1 MLLINNLSFSRN
13 ETKIFENLNLS
24 LSNKKI
30 IQIKGRNGSGKTT
43 FLKVILN
50 ILEPNNG
57 EVIWKGKNIKKNIF
71 DFYNQTTFI
80 MDNNTSTR
88 ELSVEDNI
96 NFWRGLSSSKL
107 NNEEIFELLNKL
119 NIEKYYKTKVMYL
132 SSGERKKLELI
143 RLILEQK
150 RLWVLDEPFNHLDD
164 LSVEILNQTFLDHI
178 NNDGIIILDDY
189 KLKGW
194 WNDGVTKAIDYFID
208 AKKIKILNCHNLF
221 NYHHQC
227 ILQKFES

>member
-30 IQIKGRNGSGKTT
+30 IQIKGKNGSGKTT

-57 EVIWKGKNIKKNIF
+57 EIIWKGKNIKKNIF
-71 DFYNQTTFI
+71 DFYKQTTFI

-107 NNEEIFELLNKL
+107 NNEEIFKLLNKL
-119 NIEKYYKTKVMYL
+119 SIEKYYKTKVMYL

-150 RLWVLDEPFNHLDD
+150 KLWVLDEPFNHLDD
-164 LSVEILNQTFLDHI
+164 FSIEILNQTFLDHV
-178 NNDGIIILDDY
+178 NNDGMILFASHY
-189 KLKGW
+189 NPMINNLETL
-194 WNDGVTKAIDYFID
+194 V
-208 AKKIKILNCHNLF
+208 LN
-221 NYHHQC
+221 
-227 ILQKFES
+227 

>member
-50 ILEPNNG
+50 ILEPYNG
-57 EVIWKGKNIKKNIF
+57 EIIWKGKNIKKNIF

-88 ELSVEDNI
+88 DLSVEDNI

-150 RLWVLDEPFNHLDD
+150 KLWVLDEPFNHLDD
-164 LSVEILNQTFLDHI
+164 LSIEILNQTFLDHVNSGGMILFASHYDPMI
-178 NNDGIIILDDY
+178 NNLET
-189 KLKGW
+189 L
-194 WNDGVTKAIDYFID
+194 V
-208 AKKIKILNCHNLF
+208 LN
-221 NYHHQC
+221 
-227 ILQKFES
+227 

>member
-50 ILEPNNG
+50 ILESNNG
-57 EVIWKGKNIKKNIF
+57 EIIWKGKNIKKNIF

-96 NFWRGLSSSKL
+96 EFWRGLSSSKL
-107 NNEEIFELLNKL
+107 NNEEIFKLLNKL

-150 RLWVLDEPFNHLDD
+150 KLWVLDEPFNHLDD
-164 LSVEILNQTFLDHI
+164 LSIEILNQTFLDHV
-178 NNDGIIILDDY
+178 NNDGMILFASHYDPMI
-189 KLKGW
+189 
-194 WNDGVTKAIDYFID
+194 N
-208 AKKIKILNCHNLF
+208 NLET
-221 NYHHQC
+221 
-227 ILQKFES
+227 LVLS

>member
-50 ILEPNNG
+50 LLEPKSG
-57 EVIWKGKNIKKNIF
+57 EIIWKGKNVKKNIF
-71 DFYNQTTFI
+71 DFYSQTTFI

-107 NNEEIFELLNKL
+107 NNEEIFDLLKKL
-119 NIEKYYKTKVMYL
+119 DIEKYRKTKVMYL
-132 SSGERKKLELI
+132 SSGERKKLELL
-143 RLILEQK
+143 RLVFEQK
-150 RLWVLDEPFNHLDD
+150 KLWLLDEPFNHLDE
-164 LSVEILNQTFLDHI
+164 LSIEILNQTFLDHI
-178 NNDGIIILDDY
+178 NNDGMILFASHFNPIIS
-189 KLKGW
+189 
-194 WNDGVTKAIDYFID
+194 
-208 AKKIKILNCHNLF
+208 NLETLVI
-221 NYHHQC
+221 N
-227 ILQKFES
+227 

>member
-57 EVIWKGKNIKKNIF
+57 EIIWKGKNIKKNIF

-88 ELSVEDNI
+88 QLSVEDNI

-107 NNEEIFELLNKL
+107 NNDEIFKLLKKL
-119 NIEKYYKTKVMYL
+119 DIEQYYKTKVMLL
-132 SSGERKKLELI
+132 SSGERKKLELL

-150 RLWVLDEPFNHLDD
+150 KLWVLDEPFNHLDD
-164 LSVEILNQTFLDHI
+164 LSIEILNQTFLDHI
-178 NNDGIIILDDY
+178 YNDGMILFASHYDP
-189 KLKGW
+189 
-194 WNDGVTKAIDYFID
+194 V
-208 AKKIKILNCHNLF
+208 IKNIETLEF
-221 NYHHQC
+221 N
-227 ILQKFES
+227 

>member
-57 EVIWKGKNIKKNIF
+57 EIIWKGKNIKKNIF
-71 DFYNQTTFI
+71 DFYKQTKFI

-107 NNEEIFELLNKL
+107 DNEEIFELLNKL

-150 RLWVLDEPFNHLDD
+150 KLWILDEPFNHLDD
-164 LSVEILNQTFLDHI
+164 LSIEILNQTFLDHV
-178 NNDGIIILDDY
+178 NNDGMILFASHYDPMI
-189 KLKGW
+189 
-194 WNDGVTKAIDYFID
+194 N
-208 AKKIKILNCHNLF
+208 NLET
-221 NYHHQC
+221 
-227 ILQKFES
+227 LVLS

>member
-1 MLLINNLSFSRN
+1 MLLINNLSYSRN

-57 EVIWKGKNIKKNIF
+57 EIIWKGKNIKKNIF
-71 DFYNQTTFI
+71 DFYKQTTFI

-96 NFWRGLSSSKL
+96 NFWRGISSSKL
-107 NNEEIFELLNKL
+107 NNEEIFVLLNKL

-150 RLWVLDEPFNHLDD
+150 KLWVLDEPFNHLDE
-164 LSVEILNQTFLDHI
+164 LSIEILNQTFLDHV
-178 NNDGIIILDDY
+178 NNDGMILFASHYDPMISN
-189 KLKGW
+189 LETL
-194 WNDGVTKAIDYFID
+194 V
-208 AKKIKILNCHNLF
+208 LN
-221 NYHHQC
+221 
-227 ILQKFES
+227 

>member
-57 EVIWKGKNIKKNIF
+57 EIIWKGKNIKKNIF

-80 MDNNTSTR
+80 MDKNTSTR
-88 ELSVEDNI
+88 DLSVEDNI
-96 NFWRGLSSSKL
+96 NFWKGLSSSKL
-107 NNEEIFELLNKL
+107 NNEEIFELLKKL
-119 NIEKYYKTKVMYL
+119 NIEKYYKIKVMYL
-132 SSGERKKLELI
+132 SSGERKKLELL

-150 RLWVLDEPFNHLDD
+150 KLWVLDEPFNHLDE
-164 LSVEILNQTFLDHI
+164 LSIKILNQTFLDHI
-178 NNDGIIILDDY
+178 NNDGMILFASHFNPII
-189 KLKGW
+189 
-194 WNDGVTKAIDYFID
+194 N
-208 AKKIKILNCHNLF
+208 NLETLEI
-221 NYHHQC
+221 N
-227 ILQKFES
+227 

>member
-24 LSNKKI
+24 LNNKKI

-50 ILEPNNG
+50 ILEPKNG
-57 EVIWKGKNIKKNIF
+57 EIIWKGKNTNKNIF

-88 ELSVEDNI
+88 ELNVIDNI
-96 NFWRGLSSSKL
+96 NFWKGLSSSKL
-107 NNEEIFELLNKL
+107 NNDEIFKLLKKL
-119 NIEKYYKTKVMYL
+119 DIEQYYKTRVMLL
-132 SSGERKKLELI
+132 SSGERKKLELL

-150 RLWVLDEPFNHLDD
+150 KLWVLDEPFNHLDD
-164 LSVEILNQTFLDHI
+164 LSIEILNQTFLDHI
-178 NNDGIIILDDY
+178 SSDGMILFQ
-189 KLKGW
+189 KES
-194 WNDGVTKAIDYFID
+194 F
-208 AKKIKILNCHNLF
+208 
-221 NYHHQC
+221 HHY
-227 ILQKFES
+227 

>member
-57 EVIWKGKNIKKNIF
+57 EIIWKGKNIKKNIF

-150 RLWVLDEPFNHLDD
+150 KLWVLDEPFNHLDD
-164 LSVEILNQTFLDHI
+164 LSIEILNQTFLDHV
-178 NNDGIIILDDY
+178 NNDGMILFASHYDPMI
-189 KLKGW
+189 
-194 WNDGVTKAIDYFID
+194 N
-208 AKKIKILNCHNLF
+208 NLET
-221 NYHHQC
+221 
-227 ILQKFES
+227 LVLS

>member
-57 EVIWKGKNIKKNIF
+57 EIIWKGKNIKKNIF

-96 NFWRGLSSSKL
+96 NFWRGLASSKL
-107 NNEEIFELLNKL
+107 NNEEIFELLKKI

-150 RLWVLDEPFNHLDD
+150 KLWVLDEPFNHLDE
-164 LSVEILNQTFLDHI
+164 LSIEILNQTFLDHI
-178 NNDGIIILDDY
+178 NNDGMILFASHHDPMI
-189 KLKGW
+189 
-194 WNDGVTKAIDYFID
+194 N
-208 AKKIKILNCHNLF
+208 NLETLEF
-221 NYHHQC
+221 N
-227 ILQKFES
+227 

>member
-57 EVIWKGKNIKKNIF
+57 EIIWKGKNIKKNIF
-71 DFYNQTTFI
+71 DFYKQTTFI

-150 RLWVLDEPFNHLDD
+150 KLWVLDEPFNHLDD
-164 LSVEILNQTFLDHI
+164 ISIKILNQTFLDHV
-178 NNDGIIILDDY
+178 NNDGMILFASHYDPMINN
-189 KLKGW
+189 LETL
-194 WNDGVTKAIDYFID
+194 V
-208 AKKIKILNCHNLF
+208 LN
-221 NYHHQC
+221 
-227 ILQKFES
+227 

>member
-57 EVIWKGKNIKKNIF
+57 EIIWKGKNIKKNIF
-71 DFYNQTTFI
+71 DFYKQTTFI

-150 RLWVLDEPFNHLDD
+150 KLWVLDEPFNHLDD
-164 LSVEILNQTFLDHI
+164 LSIEILNQTFLDHV
-178 NNDGIIILDDY
+178 NNDGMILFASHYDPMINN
-189 KLKGW
+189 LKTL
-194 WNDGVTKAIDYFID
+194 V
-208 AKKIKILNCHNLF
+208 L
-221 NYHHQC
+221 
-227 ILQKFES
+227 S

>member
-57 EVIWKGKNIKKNIF
+57 EIIWKGKNIKKNIF
-71 DFYNQTTFI
+71 DFYKQTTFI

-150 RLWVLDEPFNHLDD
+150 KLWVLDEPFNHLDD
-164 LSVEILNQTFLDHI
+164 LSIEILNQTFLDHI
-178 NNDGIIILDDY
+178 GSDGMILFASHFDP
-189 KLKGW
+189 
-194 WNDGVTKAIDYFID
+194 NIS
-208 AKKIKILNCHNLF
+208 NLETLEF
-221 NYHHQC
+221 N
-227 ILQKFES
+227 

>member
-13 ETKIFENLNLS
+13 ENKIFENLNLS
-24 LSNKKI
+24 LTNKKM

-50 ILEPNNG
+50 ILEPKSG
-57 EVIWKGKNIKKNIF
+57 EIIWKGKNIKKNIF
-71 DFYNQTTFI
+71 EFYSQTTFI

-96 NFWRGLSSSKL
+96 NFWRGLTSSKL
-107 NNEEIFELLNKL
+107 NNEEIFELLKKL

-132 SSGERKKLELI
+132 SSGEKKKLELL

-150 RLWVLDEPFNHLDD
+150 KLWVLDEPFNHLDD
-164 LSVEILNQTFLDHI
+164 LSIQILNQTFIDHVNNNEGMILFASHYNPNISNIETLD
-178 NNDGIIILDDY
+178 
-189 KLKGW
+189 
-194 WNDGVTKAIDYFID
+194 
-208 AKKIKILNCHNLF
+208 F
-221 NYHHQC
+221 N
-227 ILQKFES
+227 

>member
-24 LSNKKI
+24 LKNKEV

-43 FLKVILN
+43 FLKVMLN
-50 ILEPNNG
+50 ILEPNSGEIIWNG
-57 EVIWKGKNIKKNIF
+57 RNIKRNIF

-80 MDNNTSTR
+80 MDDNTSTR

-107 NNEEIFELLNKL
+107 NNDEIFKLLNKL
-119 NIEKYYKTKVMYL
+119 NIEKYHKTKVMYL

-150 RLWVLDEPFNHLDD
+150 KLWVLDEPFNHLDD
-164 LSVEILNQTFLDHI
+164 LSIEILNQTFLDHV
-178 NNDGIIILDDY
+178 NNNGMILFASHFDPM
-189 KLKGW
+189 
-194 WNDGVTKAIDYFID
+194 IS
-208 AKKIKILNCHNLF
+208 NLETLEF
-221 NYHHQC
+221 N
-227 ILQKFES
+227 

>member
-57 EVIWKGKNIKKNIF
+57 EIIWKGKNIKKNIF
-71 DFYNQTTFI
+71 DFYKQTTFI

-150 RLWVLDEPFNHLDD
+150 KLWVLDEPFNHLDD
-164 LSVEILNQTFLDHI
+164 LSIEILNQTFLDHV
-178 NNDGIIILDDY
+178 NNDGMILFASHYDPMI
-189 KLKGW
+189 
-194 WNDGVTKAIDYFID
+194 N
-208 AKKIKILNCHNLF
+208 NLETLVF
-221 NYHHQC
+221 
-227 ILQKFES
+227 S

>member
-30 IQIKGRNGSGKTT
+30 IQIKGKNGSGKTT

-57 EVIWKGKNIKKNIF
+57 EIIWKGKNIKKNIF
-71 DFYNQTTFI
+71 DFYKQTTFI

-150 RLWVLDEPFNHLDD
+150 KLWVLDEPFNHLDD
-164 LSVEILNQTFLDHI
+164 LSIEILNQTFLDHA
-178 NNDGIIILDDY
+178 NNDGMILFASHYDPMI
-189 KLKGW
+189 
-194 WNDGVTKAIDYFID
+194 N
-208 AKKIKILNCHNLF
+208 NLET
-221 NYHHQC
+221 
-227 ILQKFES
+227 LVLS